1 MKSLYES
8 LLSDPTNRIQTTTKW
23 AHDMAICSQYADE
36 FHQMIL
42 EFLISKSSNNV
53 NPDKMEVFDNINWD
67 GSIYIYS

>member
-1 MKSLYES
+1 
-8 LLSDPTNRIQTTTKW
+8 
-23 AHDMAICSQYADE
+23 MAICSQYADE